1 MATSLPCQAS
11 GVRIAVGV
19 AVNEHGGEG
28 ESDLIA
34 DVGNKNVA
42 CYGTYTIFCHYSRKE
57 HS

>member
-28 ESDLIA
+28 ESDLTA

-42 CYGTYTIFCHYSRKE
+42 CYGTYTIFCHYSRK
-57 HS
+57 